1 MASENEKPQN
11 ITEYIHAAPIET
23 QEKLWELL
31 ACLRE
36 AAPGAQ
42 ENLKWGQPALSYK
55 WILFQFAGF
64 KNHIGFYPSPSA
76 VKAFEKELSQY
87 KISSSTI
94 QFPLDQPLPIAL
106 IGKIAAFRV
115 GEAAQGVKW
124 M

>member
-1 MASENEKPQN
+1 MAMDKGKPQN
-11 ITEYIHAAPIET
+11 ISEYIQAAPTGT

-31 ACLRE
+31 VCLRE

-94 QFPLDQPLPIAL
+94 QFPLDKPLPIAL
-106 IGKIAAFRV
+106 ISRIAAFRV
-115 GEAAQGVKW
+115 GEAAQGIKW